1 MASSVYQISWFSNDG
16 KRIGVWRTTSKPI
29 YSPDY
34 PDWCQFTRMDTQ
46 KMVTLSFG
54 IVAVG
59 VYCFLK
65 IFGALFWM
73 PRIGERCTQVEI
85 GFGRE
90 RGVQLRRL

>member
-54 IVAVG
+54 IVAVEEVEATAPLPVEAAG
-59 VYCFLK
+59 L
-65 IFGALFWM
+65 
-73 PRIGERCTQVEI
+73 QVHL
-85 GFGRE
+85 G
-90 RGVQLRRL
+90 